1 MNLSLTKIAAVIAF
15 TCALPGAWAQGAG
28 AVVVDG
34 AGTAVYGSTGTT
46 LDPSTGS
53 PVFGAIASSA
63 TEFSA
68 LTLTPTAAQ
77 TLVTDGTNASA
88 VTQTPTSF
96 DATAAGSGVLLGP
109 VGASLLRTNATS
121 TVNSGYVAVDNA
133 AAGGTFETGT
143 GRQYNGTRTL
153 FGPGLD
159 TTQTGSFDASSN
171 LATGLLTD
179 GVAGTNT
186 LLGST
191 STNGIVNAGNI
202 ATTTLNVSGATTTN
216 GIANTGHIATTSL
229 STTGNATVG
238 GTLAV
243 SGATTTNGIVNTG
256 NIATTSLS
264 TTGNANVGGTL
275 AVSGATTT
283 NGIDNSNQKITGVAP
298 GTVSSS
304 STDAVNGSQLYQVSS
319 AQATANANQA
329 AINNNQALVNANQA
343 NINAAQS
350 LTNQQMQA
358 QTASNRKISSGGIAS
373 ATATASMPALQRE
386 QKFGIGVGV
395 GNYDGQSA
403 LAIGVAAR
411 VSEQLQLKFSV
422 GTSGGGKTTVGAGG
436 MYAW

>member
-1 MNLSLTKIAAVIAF
+1 MI
-15 TCALPGAWAQGAG
+15 
-28 AVVVDG
+28 DG

-63 TEFSA
+63 TGFSA

-96 DATAAGSGVLLGP
+96 DATAAGSGVFLGP

-216 GIANTGHIATTSL
+216 GI
-229 STTGNATVG
+229 
-238 GTLAV
+238 
-243 SGATTTNGIVNTG
+243 VNTG

-264 TTGNANVGGTL
+264 TSGNATVGGTL

>member
-1 MNLSLTKIAAVIAF
+1 MTLSLTKITAVVAF
-15 TCALPGAWAQGAG
+15 ACALPGAWAQGAG

-96 DATAAGSGVLLGP
+96 DATAAGSGVFLGP
-109 VGASLLRTNATS
+109 GGASLLRTNATS

-191 STNGIVNAGNI
+191 STNGIVNSGNI

-229 STTGNATVG
+229 STSGNAT
-238 GTLAV
+238 
-243 SGATTTNGIVNTG
+243 
-256 NIATTSLS
+256 
-264 TTGNANVGGTL
+264 VGGTL

-329 AINNNQALVNANQA
+329 AINNNQASVNANQA